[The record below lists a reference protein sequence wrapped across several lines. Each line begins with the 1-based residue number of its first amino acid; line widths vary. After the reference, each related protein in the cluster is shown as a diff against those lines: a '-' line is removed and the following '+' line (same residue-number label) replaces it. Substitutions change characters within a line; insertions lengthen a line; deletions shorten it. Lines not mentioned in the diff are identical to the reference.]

1 MKAWHG
7 LSVTQSALFFKS
19 CDFSLSQS
27 AFLEPETQPTHTVV
41 TADCLGQP

>member
-27 AFLEPETQPTHTVV
+27 AFLELEIHAPHTVV
-41 TADCLGQP
+41 TVD